1 MDQNCEKSCYH
12 YFSVIVLFIVIIK
25 CIIYIFSQCVC
36 DSIPPGSFHSFQ
48 KKREELKKIVH
59 NI

>member
-25 CIIYIFSQCVC
+25 CVIYISSQCVC
-36 DSIPPGSFHSFQ
+36 APVPPGSFHSIQ
-48 KKREELKKIVH
+48 KKR
-59 NI
+59 